1 MFPIVRR
8 AGRWVVIFLVLSY
21 FGSIWVGSHCMPY
34 YVFWRQYLLVTTS
47 QPAFLDTH
55 NFTSAMDCSRLGY
68 DVLRLNPCEPNKVAM
83 TYPRIWLGL
92 KWMGIRE
99 SHSTS
104 MRAPQAL
111 WARHCRRA
119 GGAKRLFAFPIRGP
133 CRRVLRLTRPP
144 DRLSAG
150 GAVSADLCEHR
161 PTPAAS

>member
-8 AGRWVVIFLVLSY
+8 AGRWVVIFLV
-21 FGSIWVGSHCMPY
+21 
-34 YVFWRQYLLVTTS
+34 LLVTTS

-99 SHSTS
+99 SHST
-104 MRAPQAL
+104 PIGIL
-111 WARHCRRA
+111 L
-119 GGAKRLFAFPIRGP
+119 GG
-133 CRRVLRLTRPP
+133 
-144 DRLSAG
+144 
-150 GAVSADLCEHR
+150 
-161 PTPAAS
+161 

>member
-21 FGSIWVGSHCMPY
+21 FWSIWVGSHCMPY

-55 NFTSAMDCSRLGY
+55 NFTSAIDCSRLGY

-99 SHSTS
+99 SHST
-104 MRAPQAL
+104 PIGIL
-111 WARHCRRA
+111 L
-119 GGAKRLFAFPIRGP
+119 GG
-133 CRRVLRLTRPP
+133 
-144 DRLSAG
+144 
-150 GAVSADLCEHR
+150 
-161 PTPAAS
+161 